1 VNALSPGYV
10 DTPLNA
16 LKAHQHQQWRDLT
29 VLKRFAEPEEV
40 ASAVGFLLSDEAAFF
55 CGSELLMDGGYSL
68 R

>member
-1 VNALSPGYV
+1 
-10 DTPLNA
+10 
-16 LKAHQHQQWRDLT
+16 LKAHQHQHWRDLT

-55 CGSELLMDGGYSL
+55 CGSELLTDGGYSL